1 MKNFDNWN
9 GQKKEVQK
17 KEVQKKEEIPYFYE
31 REIWYLKM
39 WVNLW
44 VEQDWKWELYL
55 RPVVLLKK
63 FNKYSFYW
71 IPMTSVDKTGSRNH
85 LEVIWFEEN
94 KKSFVWL
101 SQMRLFDSKRLIE
114 KKWVLNIQDFKKL
127 IQKIKELFN

>member
-1 MKNFDNWN
+1 MKDFDNWN
-9 GQKKEVQK
+9 NQKKEVQK
-17 KEVQKKEEIPYFYE
+17 KEDIPYFYE
-31 REIWYLKM
+31 REIWYIKM

-44 VEQDWKWELYL
+44 VEQDWKWEFYL
-55 RPVVLLKK
+55 RPIIILKK

-71 IPMTSVDKTGSRNH
+71 IPMTSVNKIWSRNH
-85 LEVIWFEEN
+85 LEIKWFEEN

-114 KKWVLNIQDFKKL
+114 KKWVVKMSDFKKI